1 MCIPI
6 LCTNALHL
14 RLKIERDLCLE
25 LQLSLTGKSLL
36 FHIRLLATHMGTAD
50 VVTRPK
56 IAMTSLESYKR
67 SLFFNFHLFSSNLTL
82 KHWQLQWKKKKKHNF
97 VKRQIAKQMM
107 LCNYQLY
114 CLKIIRFVKNYTFVQ
129 LTWLS
134 QFVANYTGYSP

>member
-56 IAMTSLESYKR
+56 IAMTSLESYKKDVSFR
-67 SLFFNFHLFSSNLTL
+67 GVDLACMVLMSKYLYYFFDFWYIELWFQPTTINEIAGEWSMTAFVTIIPAATEKNCYFCQHFSAHMQ
-82 KHWQLQWKKKKKHNF
+82 K
-97 VKRQIAKQMM
+97 V
-107 LCNYQLY
+107 
-114 CLKIIRFVKNYTFVQ
+114 
-129 LTWLS
+129 
-134 QFVANYTGYSP
+134 